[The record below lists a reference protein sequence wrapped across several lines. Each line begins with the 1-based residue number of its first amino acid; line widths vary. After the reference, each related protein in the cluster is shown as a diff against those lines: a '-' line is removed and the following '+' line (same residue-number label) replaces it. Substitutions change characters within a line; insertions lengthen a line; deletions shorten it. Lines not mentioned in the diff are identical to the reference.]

1 LETLLVVA
9 LVAAI
14 APLLVAAIP
23 AAWRIPQVVVL
34 IFSGILI
41 GPHVLGLSDTSSVKL
56 LANIGLGFLFLL
68 AGYELDLRLLGAHE
82 GRLAIIGWVISA
94 VISLVA
100 VAGLTKVGFVRD
112 FVPIAL
118 ALTTTALGTL
128 LPILS
133 DNEMLGGR
141 FGRYVLAAG
150 AVGELFPIVAISLFL
165 TKRDEFVAIASL
177 LAIAVAAVL
186 LTTLPRIIGDERVRA
201 IIQQGQRA
209 TAQTTLRWSVVL
221 LLGLLALAERFGLDV
236 VLGAVLAGM
245 VLRTWL
251 RREDVD
257 AHPLEEKLD
266 AVGYGIFIPIF
277 FVTSG
282 MTLDVPAMVKSPLRV
297 LVFLGLLLVVRGLP
311 SLVVYRRSLPWSQR
325 VQMTFI
331 TATTLPL
338 LIALAEIGL
347 QDGVMLPSNAAAIV
361 GAGVLSVLI
370 YPAAAVGVARRER
383 WETGEPDAAVPP
395 AAAGEPPAAM
405 ADGAPGADGTRGTG
419 IDPAAGATPGTD
431 GMFGTGGMPGTD
443 GLPGIGGTPGI
454 EEAPGAPTG

>member
-1 LETLLVVA
+1 MAGGGCPRGVGRLILDASSLETLLVVA

-14 APLLVAAIP
+14 APMLVAALP
-23 AAWRIPQVVVL
+23 DSWRVPQVVVL

-41 GPHVLGLSDTSSVKL
+41 GPHVLGLTETSSVKL

-68 AGYELDLRLLGAHE
+68 AGYELDLRLLSAHE
-82 GRLAIIGWVISA
+82 GRLAMIGWVVSA

-100 VAGLTKVGFVRD
+100 VAGLTKAGFVRD
-112 FVPIAL
+112 FIPIAL

-177 LAIAVAAVL
+177 VAIAVSAVV
-186 LTTLPRIIGDERVRA
+186 LTMLPRLIGDERVRA

-257 AHPLEEKLD
+257 VHPLEEKLD
-266 AVGYGIFIPIF
+266 AVGYGIFIPVF

-282 MTLDVPAMVKSPLRV
+282 MTLDVPAMVKDPLRV
-297 LVFLGLLLVVRGLP
+297 LIFLGLLLVVRGLP
-311 SLVVYRRSLPWSQR
+311 SLVVYRRSLSRSQR
-325 VQMTFI
+325 LQMTFI
-331 TATTLPL
+331 TATSLPL
-338 LIALAEIGL
+338 MIALAEIGL
-347 QDGVMLPSNAAAIV
+347 QDGVMLPANAAAIV

-370 YPAAAVGVARRER
+370 YPALAVGLARRDRQRAGLPDVVVSRANRTAETDVLETDDLDGVAGLEGTAKEDGAR
-383 WETGEPDAAVPP
+383 ETG
-395 AAAGEPPAAM
+395 
-405 ADGAPGADGTRGTG
+405 GTL
-419 IDPAAGATPGTD
+419 
-431 GMFGTGGMPGTD
+431 GME
-443 GLPGIGGTPGI
+443 GTPG
-454 EEAPGAPTG
+454 

>member
-1 LETLLVVA
+1 VILDASSLETLLVVA

-14 APLLVAAIP
+14 APMIVSALP
-23 AAWRIPQVVVL
+23 PAWRVPQVVVL

-68 AGYELDLRLLGAHE
+68 AGYELDLRLLEAHE
-82 GRLAIIGWVISA
+82 GRLAMLGWLVSA
-94 VISLVA
+94 VISLAA
-100 VAGLTKVGFVRD
+100 VAGLTHVGYVRD
-112 FVPIAL
+112 FIPIAL

-133 DNEMLGGR
+133 ENEMLGGQ

-150 AVGELFPIVAISLFL
+150 AVGELFPIIAISLFL
-165 TKRDEFVAIASL
+165 TKRDEFVAIGSL
-177 LAIAVAAVL
+177 IAIAVAAVL

-201 IIQQGQRA
+201 IIRQGQRA

-257 AHPLEEKLD
+257 VHPLEEKLD

-282 MTLDVPAMVKSPLRV
+282 MTLDVPAMVKDPLRV

-311 SLVVYRRSLPWSQR
+311 SLVIYRRSLPRLQR
-325 VQMTFI
+325 LEMTFI

-370 YPAAAVGVARRER
+370 YPAIAVGLARRER
-383 WETGEPDAAVPP
+383 GEVNAADAVIPP
-395 AAAGEPPAAM
+395 AAAGEPPVAT
-405 ADGAPGADGTRGTG
+405 ADGTPGAEGARGTES
-419 IDPAAGATPGTD
+419 TSSTD
-431 GMFGTGGMPGTD
+431 ALPGTGG
-443 GLPGIGGTPGI
+443 LPGMDATPGI
-454 EEAPGAPTG
+454 EEAPGAPAG

>member
-14 APLLVAAIP
+14 APLLVSALP

-82 GRLAIIGWVISA
+82 GRLAMIGWVASA

-100 VAGLTKVGFVRD
+100 VAGLTKIGFVHD

-133 DNEMLGGR
+133 DNDMLGGQ
-141 FGRYVLAAG
+141 FGRYILAAG
-150 AVGELFPIVAISLFL
+150 AVGELFPIIAISLFL
-165 TKRDEFVAIASL
+165 TKRDEFVAISSL
-177 LAIAVAAVL
+177 IAIAASAVL

-201 IIQQGQRA
+201 IIRQGQRA

-257 AHPLEEKLD
+257 VHPLEEKLD

-282 MTLDVPAMVKSPLRV
+282 MTLDVPAMLKSPLRV
-297 LVFLGLLLVVRGLP
+297 LTFLGLLLVVRGLP
-311 SLVVYRRSLPWSQR
+311 ALVVYRRSLPRLQR
-325 VQMTFI
+325 VEMTFI

-347 QDGVMLPSNAAAIV
+347 QDGVMLPANAAAIV

-370 YPAAAVGVARRER
+370 YPAVAVGLARRQR
-383 WETGEPDAAVPP
+383 RETGPADPM
-395 AAAGEPPAAM
+395 AAAGEPGVPTA
-405 ADGAPGADGTRGTG
+405 ADGVWGVDGTPGADGARG
-419 IDPAAGATPGTD
+419 AATSPGTPGAPETD
-431 GMFGTGGMPGTD
+431 GSPGMGA
-443 GLPGIGGTPGI
+443 TPGI
-454 EEAPGAPTG
+454 EEAPAG